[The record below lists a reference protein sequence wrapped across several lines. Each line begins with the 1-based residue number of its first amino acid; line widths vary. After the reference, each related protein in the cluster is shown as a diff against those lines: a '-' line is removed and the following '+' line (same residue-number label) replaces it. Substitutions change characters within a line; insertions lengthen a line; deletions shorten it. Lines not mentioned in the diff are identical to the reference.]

1 MSPSR
6 FVRRALAGA
15 LLLLTALTPSM
26 ALAAAARLTPAQ
38 ESNLRKILP
47 KTFAKLEKRE
57 PVQVLSIGDS
67 ISTFY
72 QPPGF
77 PRYDSAMAW
86 QGRLLNFLGGYYF
99 YHGVVDVDPHREIT
113 SSQKEATAAW
123 TRFSAES
130 DLWQRTK
137 KGEAPQAP
145 DALRFLA
152 DQTSPVTM
160 SVPELIRRGV
170 PTGQQI
176 VQGTAIQI
184 HNLARDG
191 SQAAQALEALGPDAF
206 PPPPAASPDLVTICY
221 GVNDAAGSLPPDAFR
236 AFLEEAVTLCQ
247 SRKAEIILAAPPL
260 SFDPADARASLGRT
274 RPYAQIV
281 KEVATARGTAFVDL
295 GAALLEA
302 PSDLASLTA
311 PDAFAAAIVP
321 LARAFSYRSDVAD
334 TLHPNANATLHM
346 GERAAR
352 QLLNGPTETTI
363 QLTGAIDITSA
374 TGATAQLRLFNAS
387 TSPRTVVLSPLSF
400 TGWQIKPGT
409 PDISL
414 NLAPGKARRLSLPL
428 IPAATGPSPDANLI
442 RASFIL
448 TDDDLQQIADAALPT
463 VPLSLAWPT
472 GRYDGLSGDFLLPAT
487 LTNQSPNPVQ
497 GIARLHWL
505 GKTSEIPFKLEPK
518 AHIPLPLRLPLPDS
532 ATTPRLQETAR
543 LELQLPD
550 RTLSFTHNIS
560 GLPYLGIEKRL
571 PLISPDQ
578 PTAEPDSWVTPFADA
593 GGLYFIM
600 DFPATSSPG
609 AANTAWGIVD
619 LQLDGRNARENGTP
633 GFVDRLTA
641 TIPWQD
647 GPVALRRIRPA
658 VFGHTYHY
666 DYHPDG
672 FRVTATTKADGTR
685 RIEFNVARVNLIHH
699 EWSLDGSGQNTLGCN
714 LRVSRNDPATNQP
727 SPAATRVI
735 ALPGFGGT
743 DARSLT
749 VLELSRT
756 PAHRWSLRVF

>member
-1 MSPSR
+1 MFPSR
-6 FVRRALAGA
+6 FVRRAIACT
-15 LLLLTALTPSM
+15 LLLLPALSP
-26 ALAAAARLTPAQ
+26 AASARLSPAQ
-38 ESNLRKILP
+38 ETNLRKALP
-47 KTFAKLEKRE
+47 KTLAKLEKRE
-57 PVQVLSIGDS
+57 LIRVVSIGDS
-67 ISTFY
+67 ITTFY
-72 QPPGF
+72 QPNGF

-99 YHGVVDVDPHREIT
+99 YHGVTDVDPHREIT
-113 SSQKEATAAW
+113 SSQKEATATWA
-123 TRFSAES
+123 RFSAES
-130 DLWQRTK
+130 EIWQRTK

-145 DALRFLA
+145 DTLRFLA
-152 DQTSPVTM
+152 DLTSPVAM

-170 PTGQQI
+170 PTMQQI
-176 VQGTAIQI
+176 VGGTTIQI

-191 SQAAQALEALGPDAF
+191 AQAAQALEALGPDAF
-206 PPPPAASPDLVTICY
+206 PPAPTASPDLVTICY
-221 GVNDAAGSLPPDAFR
+221 GINDAGSALPLNAFR
-236 AFLEEAVTLCQ
+236 GFLEEAVTLCQ
-247 SRKAEIILAAPPL
+247 SHNAEIILAAPPL
-260 SFDPADARASLGRT
+260 SFDQAAARASIGRS

-281 KEVATARGTAFVDL
+281 KEVAAAKGTAFVDL

-311 PDAFAAAIVP
+311 TDAFAAAIVP
-321 LARAFSYRSDVAD
+321 LSRAFSYRSDITD
-334 TLHPNANATLHM
+334 TFHPNSTATLHM

-352 QLLNGPTETTI
+352 QLLNGPTEAPIQVTGTI
-363 QLTGAIDITSA
+363 DVSSA
-374 TGATAQLRLFNAS
+374 TEATAQLRFFNA
-387 TSPRTVVLSPLSF
+387 TKAPRSVVISPLTF

-414 NLAPGKARRLSLPL
+414 NLAPGKGRRLALPL
-428 IPAATGPSPDANLI
+428 IPATTGPTPDANSI

-448 TDDDLQQIADAALPT
+448 SDDDLQQIADVTLPT

-472 GRYDGLSGDFLLPAT
+472 GRYDGLSGDFLLPAL

-518 AHIPLPLRLPLPDS
+518 AHLPLPLRLPLPDA
-532 ATTPRLQETAR
+532 ATTPRIQETAR

-560 GLPYLGIEKRL
+560 GLPYLGTKKRL
-571 PLISPDQ
+571 PLISLDQ
-578 PTAEPDSWVTPFADA
+578 PTAEPDSWVTPIADSR
-593 GGLYFIM
+593 GLYFIM
-600 DFPATSSPG
+600 EFPATSSPG
-609 AANTAWGIVD
+609 AANTSWGIID

-647 GPVALRRIRPA
+647 GPVALRKIRPA

-666 DYHPDG
+666 EYNPAG
-672 FRVTATTKADGTR
+672 FRVLATTKADGTR
-685 RIEFNVARVNLIHH
+685 RIEFNVARVNLTQH

-714 LRVSRNDPATNQP
+714 LRISRNDPATNQP
-727 SPAATRVI
+727 SPASTRVI
-735 ALPGFGGT
+735 ALPSFGGT

-749 VLELSRT
+749 VLELSYS